1 MTTDS
6 QNKEKRLRI
15 PDWWELPKIKD
26 IRIRRVRY
34 EANNY
39 KYIKSD
45 YADHEEAIELMV
57 EYEGD
62 FQVSRAVGPILYI
75 GDVPVGEVELLDK
88 KRARF
93 LAFRTKQLKKG
104 APISIGWPGEEKRR
118 KKTGFQFK
126 MNE

>member
-34 EANNY
+34 QAKKY

-45 YADHEEAIELMV
+45 YTDHDEAIELMV

-75 GDVPVGEVELLDK
+75 GDIPVGEVEFVDK
-88 KRARF
+88 KHARF
-93 LAFRTKQLKKG
+93 LAFRPKQFQKD
-104 APISIGWPGEEKRR
+104 APISIGWPGELKRR

-126 MNE
+126 MDG